1 MKQNSAIGK
10 YTLDGVKGQI
20 KGLTKLLKRGI
31 ISELAGKEW
40 SMDGVE
46 RVILI
51 VLDSVGIGAL
61 PDAAEFGPDDA
72 HSNTLVNTA
81 RAVGGLE
88 LPHFQQM
95 GLGNIGTLG
104 GWTIPGVPA
113 VDHPSGAYGRMA
125 EMSKGKDTTIGHWEI
140 AGVCSERPLPT
151 FPNGFPLP
159 LIREFERRIGRET
172 LGNYA
177 ASGTEIIQA
186 LGDEHVRTGRPIV
199 YTSADSVFQIAM
211 HEQVIPL
218 EEQYRICQVAREM
231 LQGEYNVGRVIAR
244 PFIGPI
250 DGQYVRTTNR
260 RDFSAPPPHPTILD
274 RLKAAGQRVMA
285 VGKIEDIFAHRGITD
300 SIHSTDNMSGIDAT
314 LKFMHESKTGF
325 IFTNLVDF
333 DMLYGHRNN
342 PRGYADALEAVD
354 ARVPEL
360 LAALRPAD
368 VLFFTADHGND
379 PTTASTDH
387 SREYVPL
394 LAAGACVQAGVNL
407 GTRPTFADLGAT
419 VADLLGIGRIPVGNS
434 FAADLI
440 GQV

>member
-1 MKQNSAIGK
+1 
-10 YTLDGVKGQI
+10 
-20 KGLTKLLKRGI
+20 
-31 ISELAGKEW
+31 
-40 SMDGVE
+40 MDQVD

-61 PDAAEFGPDDA
+61 PDAAEFGPYDPLA
-72 HSNTLVNTA
+72 NTLVNTA
-81 RAVGGLE
+81 RAVGGLN

-95 GLGNIGTLG
+95 GLGNIGLLG
-104 GWTIPGVPA
+104 GWTLPGVPA
-113 VDHPSGAYGRMA
+113 VPHPSGAYGRMA
-125 EMSKGKDTTIGHWEI
+125 ERSKGKDTTIGHWEI
-140 AGVCSERPLPT
+140 AGLCSEQPLPT
-151 FPNGFPLP
+151 FPDGFPRP
-159 LIREFERRIGRET
+159 LIAEFERRIGRKT

-177 ASGTEIIQA
+177 ASGTEIIQT
-186 LGDEHVRTGRPIV
+186 LGDEHVRTGWPIV
-199 YTSADSVFQIAM
+199 YTSADSVFQVAM
-211 HEQVIPL
+211 HEQIIPL
-218 EEQYRICQVAREM
+218 DEQYRICQIAREL
-231 LQGEYNVGRVIAR
+231 LQGDYNVGRVIAR

-250 DGQYVRTTNR
+250 DGQYVRTPNR

-274 RLKAAGQRVMA
+274 RLKAAGRQVMA

-300 SIHSTDNMSGIDAT
+300 SIHSTDNMTGIDAT
-314 LKFMHESKTGF
+314 LKFMNESETGF

-360 LAALRPAD
+360 LNALRPGD

-379 PTTASTDH
+379 PTTVSTDH

-394 LAAGACVQAGVNL
+394 LATGAHVRAGANL

-419 VADLLGIGRIPVGNS
+419 VADLLGIGAIPVGTS
-434 FAADLI
+434 FAATLLR
-440 GQV
+440 